1 MHFENHLESF
11 NLYLEHDDGHEEGL
25 YSPEVVEAL
34 GRKKLVFCAEDS
46 DSPPETLRER
56 ILEDCSY
63 IWVDV
68 DYLGQLSPGQQRLY
82 EILVAVHQGMVY
94 SVTTIAKLAEAQG
107 LKNPIACA
115 TRLENLQSLGAIS
128 GFR

>member
-11 NLYLEHDDGHEEGL
+11 NLHLEHDDGHEEGL
-25 YSPEVVEAL
+25 YSPEVIEAL
-34 GRKKLVFCAEDS
+34 GRKKIVLCAGDS
-46 DSPPETLRER
+46 DR

-63 IWVDV
+63 LWVDP
-68 DYLGQLSPGQQRLY
+68 DYVGQLSPGQQRLY
-82 EILVAVHQGMVY
+82 EILVAVQQGMVY
-94 SVTTIAKLAEAQG
+94 SVTTVSKLAEAQE

-128 GFR
+128 GFK